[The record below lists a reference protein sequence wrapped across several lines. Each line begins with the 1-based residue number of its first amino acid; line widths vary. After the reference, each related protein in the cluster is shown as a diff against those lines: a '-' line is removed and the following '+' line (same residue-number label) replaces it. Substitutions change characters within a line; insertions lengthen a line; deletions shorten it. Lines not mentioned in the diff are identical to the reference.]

1 MENKYFVFMKLS
13 RTSYDGA
20 SIYKEFDDIKSAKL
34 FVTDC
39 ETATS
44 DRFDEDKDLKDV
56 LEDEELFKKT
66 FPYFY
71 KKWVESFEKNG
82 DEPYF
87 DRDSIYEGA
96 IPEEITMVDDEYV
109 RSIDFKAIISGG
121 IIEKSGWKKNS

>member
-1 MENKYFVFMKLS
+1 ML
-13 RTSYDGA
+13 
-20 SIYKEFDDIKSAKL
+20 
-34 FVTDC
+34 
-39 ETATS
+39 ETANS

-56 LEDEELFKKT
+56 LEDEELFKET

-71 KKWVESFEKNG
+71 KRWMESFEKNG

-96 IPEEITMVDDEYV
+96 IPEGITMVDDEYV

-121 IIEKSGWKKNS
+121 IIEKSGWDE